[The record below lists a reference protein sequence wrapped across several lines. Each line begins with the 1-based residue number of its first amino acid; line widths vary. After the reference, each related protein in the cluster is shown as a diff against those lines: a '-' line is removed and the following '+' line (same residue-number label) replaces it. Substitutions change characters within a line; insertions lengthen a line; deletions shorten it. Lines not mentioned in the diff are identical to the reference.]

1 MSWPQHGG
9 NRAWGAA
16 IAGCSPAEILDFSA
30 SLNPLGPPESVLQAL
45 GKALAEPD
53 PVAISRYPDPEY
65 LQLRTRLAEHWA
77 IDPDWVFVG
86 NGAAELLTWAA
97 RDAQGREV
105 WLPKPAFGDYERALR
120 GAGAVIKPFGY
131 PFPDEQGSLA
141 LAKVLQ
147 QCSSG
152 PTGRILWLNN
162 PHNPSGGLRSRPEIL
177 ELLPQFQQVMV
188 DEAFMDFLS
197 GDVPGVTCNP
207 EPPRDPVDPH
217 TAAAPRSQTLIPDLA
232 AHPNT
237 VVIRSLTK
245 FYTLPGLRIGFAVG
259 HPDHWR
265 RWQLWRDPWS
275 VNGLASVAVE
285 AALADESFRQRTL
298 AWLPV
303 AREHLRKGLQ
313 ALPGWDPWP
322 SQTNFV
328 LVRCPSSAT
337 QIQRALLQRH
347 RILVRDCR
355 SFPELGD
362 WYLRIGLRT
371 LPEQEQLLSA
381 CREILENG

>member
-16 IAGCSPAEILDFSA
+16 IAGCSPFDILDFSA
-30 SLNPLGPPESVLQAL
+30 SLNPLGPPQSVLQAL
-45 GKALAEPD
+45 GKALSEPD

-65 LQLRTRLAEHWA
+65 WQLRTRLAEHWGV
-77 IDPDWVFVG
+77 DPDWVFVG

-105 WLPKPAFGDYERALR
+105 WLPKPAFGDYERALS
-120 GAGAVIKPFGY
+120 AAKVVIKPLMS
-131 PFPDEQGSLA
+131 PFPDEQGSLG
-141 LAKVLQ
+141 LAKVFRP
-147 QCSSG
+147 CSRD
-152 PTGRILWLNN
+152 PAGRVLWLNN
-162 PHNPSGGLRSRPEIL
+162 PHNPSGGLGSRPEIL

-188 DEAFMDFLS
+188 DEAFMDFLPQDCPQDLPQHDS
-197 GDVPGVTCNP
+197 
-207 EPPRDPVDPH
+207 RDSISDMG
-217 TAAAPRSQTLIPDLA
+217 TGQSQSQTLIPYLA
-232 AHPNT
+232 IHPNT

-265 RWQLWRDPWS
+265 RWRRWRDPWS

-285 AALADESFRQRTL
+285 AALADKPFRQRTL

-303 AREHLRKGLQ
+303 AREHLRKGLR
-313 ALPGWDPWP
+313 ALPGWDPCP

-328 LVRCPSSAT
+328 LVRCPGSAT

-362 WYLRIGLRT
+362 RYLRIGLRT

>member
-1 MSWPQHGG
+1 MFWPQHGG

-16 IAGCSPAEILDFSA
+16 VAGCSPADILDFSA
-30 SLNPLGPPESVLQAL
+30 SLNPLGPPQSVLQAL
-45 GKALAEPD
+45 GRALSEPD

-65 LQLRTRLAEHWA
+65 WRLRTRLAQYWA
-77 IDPDWVFVG
+77 VDPEWIFVG

-105 WLPKPAFGDYERALR
+105 WLPKPAFGEYERALQA
-120 GAGAVIKPFGY
+120 AGAIIKPLGGENSGGS
-131 PFPDEQGSLA
+131 PMPSVEQIPP
-141 LAKVLQ
+141 
-147 QCSSG
+147 SG
-152 PTGRILWLNN
+152 RGNRILWLNN
-162 PHNPSGGLRSRPEIL
+162 PHNPSGRLIPRQEIL
-177 ELLPQFQQVMV
+177 ALLPQFQQVMV
-188 DEAFMDFLS
+188 DEAFMDFLP
-197 GDVPGVTCNP
+197 GDDPQDHCKGEIEKGEIET
-207 EPPRDPVDPH
+207 EPSS
-217 TAAAPRSQTLIPDLA
+217 SQTLIPHLA

-265 RWQLWRDPWS
+265 RWQRWRDPWS
-275 VNGLASVAVE
+275 VNGLAAVAAE
-285 AALADESFRQRTL
+285 AALADESFRRRTL

-322 SQTNFV
+322 SQANFV
-328 LVRCPSSAT
+328 LVRCPGSAT

-347 RILVRDCR
+347 RILVRDCL
-355 SFPELGD
+355 SFSELGD
-362 WYLRIGLRT
+362 HYLRISLRT

-381 CREILENG
+381 CREILDNSD